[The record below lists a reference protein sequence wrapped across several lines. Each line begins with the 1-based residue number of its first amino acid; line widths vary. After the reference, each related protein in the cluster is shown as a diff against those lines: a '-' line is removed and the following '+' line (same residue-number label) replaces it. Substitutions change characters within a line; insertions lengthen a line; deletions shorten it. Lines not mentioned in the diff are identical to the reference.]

1 MSILDKCKGGVPVDK
16 MVVFVSGN
24 DGSLRDWYLTRE
36 LNNRDCEVVNVYPVT
51 LPLTM
56 SPPTPASSTDYWI
69 DNYFTISPPKSFLT
83 HELEPARIEPSKLF
97 LKLMERI

>member
-1 MSILDKCKGGVPVDK
+1 MSILDKCKGGVPVDE

-51 LPLTM
+51 LPLNM
-56 SPPTPASSTDYWI
+56 SPPTPASSTSLPWI
-69 DNYFTISPPKSFLT
+69 DVGHFPLKEDLT